1 MLRWEP
7 QGMRPGIPAAAALVS
22 EATVSRFLALYL
34 IIHRSLDLISGLFAK
49 RAALF
54 WAAGPG
60 LGPVGFRG
68 GLQSL
73 RADPEDAF
81 RARVV

>member
-1 MLRWEP
+1 
-7 QGMRPGIPAAAALVS
+7 MRPRILAAAALAS
-22 EATVSRFLALYL
+22 EAAVTRFLALYL
-34 IIHRSLDLISGLFAK
+34 IHRSLDPISGPFAK
-49 RAALF
+49 RAARF
-54 WAAGPG
+54 WAASPR

-81 RARVV
+81 CARVV